1 MRTTLDIESPV
12 LEELK
17 AFGRREGRSLGQVA
31 SRLLAE
37 ALAGRN
43 LDGKSDEKFHWASR
57 SMRARVD
64 LSDKEAVF
72 AILDEK

>member
-1 MRTTLDIESPV
+1 MDIEGPV

-17 AFGRREGRSLGQVA
+17 VLGKREGRSLGQVA

-37 ALAGRN
+37 AMAGRN
-43 LDGKSDEKFHWASR
+43 LHGKPSGKLDWTSR
-57 SMRARVD
+57 PMRARVD

>member
-1 MRTTLDIESPV
+1 MRTTLDIDQPV

-17 AFGRREGRSLGQVA
+17 ALGHEEGRSLGQVA

-37 ALAGRN
+37 AMAGRTR
-43 LDGKSDEKFHWASR
+43 KPAQKFDWASR
-57 SMRARVD
+57 SMEARVD
-64 LSDKEAVF
+64 LADKDAVF

>member
-17 AFGRREGRSLGQVA
+17 ILGKRDGRSLGQVA

-37 ALAGRN
+37 AMASRN
-43 LDGKSDEKFHWASR
+43 LHGKPGGKFHWTSR
-57 SMRARVD
+57 PMRARVD
-64 LSDKEAVF
+64 LSEKEAVF

>member
-1 MRTTLDIESPV
+1 MDIEGPV

-17 AFGRREGRSLGQVA
+17 ILGKRDGRSLGQVA

-43 LDGKSDEKFHWASR
+43 LHGKPVGKFHWISR
-57 SMRARVD
+57 PMRARVD
-64 LSDKEAVF
+64 LADKEAVF

>member
-1 MRTTLDIESPV
+1 MDIEGPV
-12 LEELK
+12 LEELRILGK
-17 AFGRREGRSLGQVA
+17 RDGRSLGQVA

-37 ALAGRN
+37 AMAGRSAH
-43 LDGKSDEKFHWASR
+43 DSPSGKLVWTSR
-57 SMRARVD
+57 PMRARVD

>member
-1 MRTTLDIESPV
+1 MRTTLDIERPV

-17 AFGRREGRSLGQVA
+17 ALGHQEGKSLGQVA

-37 ALAGRN
+37 AMAGRTR
-43 LDGKSDEKFHWASR
+43 KSAQKFDWASR
-57 SMRARVD
+57 SMQARVD
-64 LSDKEAVF
+64 LADKDAVF